1 MDKNAIIKALR
12 DYTQATSNEVANT
25 VTLPIDLINK
35 GLGYIGLG
43 SNEPVGGSEW
53 MRRQGLTAPVPE
65 GTAQLLGE
73 TTGLVMPMVAAAK
86 ATQIATALRNMGE
99 NIAKPKGG
107 GMAGGQRGA
116 LLYDSNGK
124 TRQQMAD
131 IIQRDAD
138 TLVDMLKAKG
148 YAASVEHSGSK
159 MGPSSYVGVL
169 NPITEKNISNIRLS
183 DHSKGPFNHAGL
195 YGNFTAEEFPQLI
208 QKIERD
214 LTGPKSIVLE
224 KDELTYRMAQE
235 LMEQGKKSSSA
246 WKAARRQANEFYET
260 QHLFPRPLAQLP
272 TPPQNLVKALRDGN

>member
-1 MDKNAIIKALR
+1 MDKNTIIKALR

-25 VTLPIDLINK
+25 VAFPIDLINK
-35 GLGYIGLG
+35 GLGYIGVG
-43 SNEPVGGSEW
+43 SNEPVGGSAW
-53 MRRQGLTAPVPE
+53 MQRQGLTAPVPE
-65 GTAQLLGE
+65 GMAQLLGE
-73 TTGLVMPMVAAAK
+73 TTGLVLPMVGAAK
-86 ATQIATALRNMGE
+86 ATEIATALRNMGE

-116 LLYDSNGK
+116 LLYDANGK

-138 TLVDMLKAKG
+138 TLVDMLNAKG
-148 YAASVEHSGSK
+148 YNATVEHSGSK
-159 MGPSSYVGVL
+159 MGPSSYVGVT
-169 NPITEKNISNIRLS
+169 NPITGKYIRNIRLS

-214 LTGPKSIVLE
+214 LSGPKSIVLE
-224 KDELTYRMAQE
+224 KDELRYRIAQE
-235 LMEQGKKSSSA
+235 LMEQGKKPSSA
-246 WKAARRQANEFYET
+246 WKAARRQTDEIYNT

-272 TPPQNLVKALRDGN
+272 TPPQNLVKALRNGN

>member
-12 DYTQATSNEVANT
+12 DYVQATSNEVANT
-25 VTLPIDLINK
+25 VSAPVDIINA
-35 GLGYIGLG
+35 GLGNIGLS
-43 SNEPVGGSEW
+43 SNEPVGGSAW
-53 MRRQGLTAPVPE
+53 MQRQGLTAPVPE

-73 TTGLVMPMVAAAK
+73 TTGLVLPLAGAMKAK
-86 ATQIATALRNMGE
+86 EIATALRNMGE

-116 LLYDSNGK
+116 LLYDANGK

-138 TLVDMLKAKG
+138 TLVDMLKVKG

-159 MGPSSYVGVL
+159 MGPSSYVQVS
-169 NPITEKNISNIRLS
+169 NPITGKYIHNIRLS

-214 LTGPKSIVLE
+214 LTGPKSIVHD
-224 KDELTYRMAQE
+224 KDELTYRITQE

-272 TPPQNLVKALRDGN
+272 TPLKP